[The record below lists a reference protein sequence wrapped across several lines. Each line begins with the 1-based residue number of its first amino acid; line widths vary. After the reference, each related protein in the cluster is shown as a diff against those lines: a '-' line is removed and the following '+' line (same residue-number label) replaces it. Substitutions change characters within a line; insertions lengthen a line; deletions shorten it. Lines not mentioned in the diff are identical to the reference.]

1 MFFRAVVLTSPT
13 FFLHLL
19 GGASVEGPSGPL
31 SGRVVQ
37 RRRIAFLALL
47 ATAGDRRLSRD
58 KLAGYLWPASSDTQ
72 ARRLLSD
79 TLYVLRQALG
89 EDAVLACGEVLRLNP
104 DIVSTDVA
112 SFEAALEK
120 EDPERAAELYHGP
133 FLDGFH
139 AGAGSEFEHW
149 RDAERRRLAEL
160 HASALES
167 LAEAAEERSDLP
179 RAVLWWKRLAAQD
192 PYNSRIARRVAWALA
207 TSGDRGGAIQF
218 LRTHELSLR
227 EELGVE
233 PSPDVLAYTE
243 RLKREGALR
252 PAQFPAP
259 ESTDAPAIDSP
270 RGQQRGGRWSVSA
283 STHEA
288 TSPAV
293 KPEAS
298 PRPPHP
304 PWPLLSRT
312 KAVAL
317 GLAAATL
324 SGALIAAWFL
334 SRGPSRE
341 VTSPV
346 HGSGKMERLVVFPF
360 SYRGSDRYTHFG
372 EGMVYLLSVSLDGA
386 GDLRTVDPYSVFLAV
401 RREGGNPLGPS
412 RGRRMAGSFDAN
424 RFVMGDIAEVAD
436 RLRIT
441 AWLYEGDAPAAQA
454 AVEGEAGQFYRLI
467 DDLTAQLAVEYI
479 GEDGARLVE
488 VGARTTSS
496 LDALKAYLKGESAY
510 RRGRDSLALQAF
522 QRAVQ
527 ADSTFALA
535 WYRVAASAIN
545 TWAWDLAHLAM
556 DHAMRQRDRLP
567 ARERQLVEALSA
579 HLRGSTDESERLYR
593 DLLQRYPD
601 DVEAWFRLGALLYT
615 NNRLRAR
622 SLDEVREP
630 FSRVLRHEPDHRRA
644 LELWMYAEA
653 FMGQW
658 AVADSLAQRVVPAE
672 LPCGGPTAVAGPGR
686 LPVRCTASGSL
697 LWRAA
702 VAYASGDEVAQQ
714 RILSEA
720 AQATEMTRYLTAAFL
735 GSFASDPRD
744 PLDLARLAA
753 QESTRS
759 PELRALALLELA
771 HFELAAGRPRRALA
785 VLDTLAA
792 LHPAWAIEYRAL
804 FLSSPFLEA
813 GRDELKALR
822 TSLESWRAET
832 APWSSHPYFYAH
844 VHNGIHPHL
853 RLYMLGILSA
863 RLGEHAAALRYA
875 DDLERLET
883 PRQAGSLGAD
893 LARGIRAQVAWER
906 GRPEE
911 AIAALETAP
920 RHVRYERAWASPFF
934 SGSRERFLRAMALE
948 AVGREQE
955 ALRWYATVHSMY
967 DKIYLAPSYL
977 RRAEI
982 YKRLDNSDQAALH
995 YSRFIEFW
1003 EDAGEEL
1010 QPQVEVARR
1019 TLARLTVEK

>member
-1 MFFRAVVLTSPT
+1 MTSSP
-13 FFLHLL
+13 FFLCLL
-19 GGASVEGPSGPL
+19 GGVSLEGPSGPV

-37 RRRIAFLALL
+37 RRRMAFLALL
-47 ATAGDRRLSRD
+47 ATEIGRGLSRD
-58 KLAGYLWPASSDTQ
+58 KLAGYLWPENDETE
-72 ARRLLSD
+72 ARRFVSD
-79 TLYVLRQALG
+79 TLYVLRKTLG
-89 EDAVLACGEVLRLNP
+89 EDAVLAYGDVLRLNP
-104 DIVSTDVA
+104 EIVSTDVA
-112 SFEAALEK
+112 SFEAALEN
-120 EDPERAAELYHGP
+120 EELERAVEFYHGS

-139 AGAGSEFEHW
+139 PGGGSEFEHW
-149 RDAERRRLAEL
+149 RDAERHRLAEL

-167 LAEAAEERSDLP
+167 LAEAAEEQSDLP

-192 PYNSRIARRVAWALA
+192 PYNSRIAQRVAWALA
-207 TSGDRGGAIQF
+207 TSGDRGGAIEF
-218 LRTHELSLR
+218 LRTHELLLR

-252 PAQFPAP
+252 PAEFPAP

-270 RGQQRGGRWSVSA
+270 GGQPVSGSA
-283 STHEA
+283 VDG
-288 TSPAV
+288 TSPAATA
-293 KPEAS
+293 EAS
-298 PRPPHP
+298 LRPAHSPQS
-304 PWPLLSRT
+304 LSTRR

-317 GLAAATL
+317 ALAAATL
-324 SGALIAAWFL
+324 SGTLMAAWFL

-360 SYRGSDRYTHFG
+360 SYRGSDQYAHFG
-372 EGMVYLLSVSLDGA
+372 EGLVYLLSLSLDGA
-386 GDLRTVDPYSVFLAV
+386 GDLRTVDPYSVFVAV
-401 RREGGNPLGPS
+401 RREGGNPLDPN
-412 RGRRMAGSFDAN
+412 RGRQMAGSFDAN

-441 AWLYEGDAPAAQA
+441 AWLYEGDAPAAQT
-454 AVEGEAGQFYRLI
+454 AVEGEAGEFYRLI
-467 DDLTAQLAVEYI
+467 DDLTAKLAVEYI

-522 QRAVQ
+522 QRALE

-545 TWAWDLAHLAM
+545 TWAFDLAHLAM

-579 HLRGSTDESERLYR
+579 HLRGSTDESEHLYR

-672 LPCGGPTAVAGPGR
+672 LPCGGPTAVAGPGQP
-686 LPVRCTASGSL
+686 PVRCTAAGSL

-702 VAYASGDEVAQQ
+702 LAYASGDEVAQQ

-720 AQATEMTRYLTAAFL
+720 AQATEMTRYLTAAFI
-735 GSFASDPRD
+735 GSFAPDPRD

-771 HFELAAGRPRRALA
+771 NFELAAGRPRRALA

-804 FLSSPFLEA
+804 FVSSPFLEA
-813 GRDELKALR
+813 GRDELTALR
-822 TSLESWRAET
+822 TSLESWPAEA
-832 APWSSHPYFYAH
+832 APWSSHPYFYVHA
-844 VHNGIHPHL
+844 HNGIHPHL

-863 RLGEHAAALRYA
+863 QLGEHAAALRYA

-883 PRQAGSLGAD
+883 PREAGSLGDD
-893 LARGIRAQVAWER
+893 LGRGIRAQVAWER
-906 GRPEE
+906 GRPED

-920 RHVRYERAWASPFF
+920 RHVRYERAWASPFY
-934 SGSRERFLRAMALE
+934 SGSRERFLRAMALD

-955 ALRWYATVHSMY
+955 ALRWYATVSKHSMY

-982 YKRLDNSDQAALH
+982 YKRLDNRDKATLH